1 MVLAAAET
9 PGPIGTPD
17 VEGCN
22 LYAAAIERV
31 EFWAAVVG
39 QRGGTLSVD
48 NRLDDVAVRVTMSE
62 SDLSQILDVLI
73 DNASRHGGTHPTIV
87 VTVGD
92 GPKGTVDI
100 TVTDDGPGVATEDR
114 SKLTSRF
121 YSSGTGSG
129 SGLGLSIVDV
139 VVRAA
144 GGLLEFGDSPAGGL
158 LVRVRLAALGQSIE
172 LEEK

>member
-1 MVLAAAET
+1 M
-9 PGPIGTPD
+9 
-17 VEGCN
+17 
-22 LYAAAIERV
+22 YAAAIERV

-48 NRLDDVAVRVTMSE
+48 NRLDDVAMRVTMSE

-73 DNASRHGGTHPTIV
+73 DNASRHGGKHPTIA
-87 VTVGD
+87 VTIGD
-92 GPKGTVDI
+92 GPPNTVDI
-100 TVTDDGPGVATEDR
+100 IVTDDGPGVAAEDR

-129 SGLGLSIVDV
+129 AGLGLSIVDV

-144 GGLLEFGDSPAGGL
+144 GGALEFGDSPAGGL
-158 LVRVRLAALGQSIE
+158 LVRVRLDLLGQPAE
-172 LEEK
+172 PEEKR